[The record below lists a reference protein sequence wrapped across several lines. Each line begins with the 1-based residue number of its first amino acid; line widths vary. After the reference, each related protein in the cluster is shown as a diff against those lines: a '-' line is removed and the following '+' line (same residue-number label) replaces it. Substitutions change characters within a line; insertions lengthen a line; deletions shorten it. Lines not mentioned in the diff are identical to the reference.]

1 MRWIRPKGRKGLVL
15 LVVGLVAVMAVVLLF
30 THTHGSAG
38 LATAARAAKSSATAL
53 PPSRH
58 PIAPSAG
65 VPAAAKPLPAGTSTW
80 LPSSLPPNPMT
91 LRVPI
96 LMYHYV
102 DAKPPVPSYWGR
114 QLTVPTERFAAE
126 MDYLAG
132 NGYHSVT
139 LGQIYENMAGRQ
151 ALPLKPVALTFDDGG
166 LDDYTV
172 AFPILRS
179 HHFVATFFVITAGVG
194 KPGHMT
200 WAELKQ
206 MSMWGMAIES
216 HTVHHRNLTV
226 LNDASLQAE
235 LTQSRA
241 AIRAQ
246 LGLDANFLA
255 YPDGGCDQRVME
267 ATQAA
272 GYLAA
277 VADKPGEVGD
287 TLYPV
292 AVYNWPRQ
300 GIGSGESLAQF
311 QRALAGLPFVPNMFP
326 AGKAR
331 VKRSPAEA
339 PGRPG
344 VPVVKPTSGLSVTQ
358 TFNVPLANAPQLGF
372 GG

>member
-1 MRWIRPKGRKGLVL
+1 MKRLRPKSRKGLVP
-15 LVVGLVAVMAVVLLF
+15 LVVGLVAVMAVVLLL
-30 THTHGSAG
+30 THAHGSAG
-38 LATAARAAKSSATAL
+38 LATAARAAESSATAL

-58 PIAPSAG
+58 PVAPSAG
-65 VPAAAKPLPAGTSTW
+65 APAAAKPLPAGTSTW
-80 LPSSLPPNPMT
+80 LPSSLPPNSLT
-91 LRVPI
+91 LKVPI

-102 DAKPPVPSYWGR
+102 DTIPPAPGYWGR
-114 QLTVPTERFAAE
+114 QLTMPTERFAAE

-132 NGYHSVT
+132 NGFHSVT

-200 WAELKQ
+200 WAQLKE

-226 LNDASLQAE
+226 LDDASLQAE

-241 AIRAQ
+241 AIRTQ
-246 LGLDANFLA
+246 SGLDANFLA
-255 YPDGGCDQRVME
+255 YPGGGCDQRVME
-267 ATQAA
+267 AAQAA

-277 VADKPGEVGD
+277 VADKPGEAGD

-300 GIGSGESLAQF
+300 GIGPGESLAQF
-311 QRALAGLPFVPNMFP
+311 ERALAGLPPAPNVIP

-339 PGRPG
+339 PGSSS
-344 VPVVKPTSGLSVTQ
+344 VPFAKPASGLSVTQ
-358 TFNVPLANAPQLGF
+358 A
-372 GG
+372 